1 MIALSK
7 NEREVIDMQNG
18 KKENIQR
25 SVNYDDYGEKRKFT
39 CADCRYCKKDYS
51 GRDFCELYQDRTNPR
66 NRACDEFEEI

>member
-7 NEREVIDMQNG
+7 NEREVIDMQNN
-18 KKENIQR
+18 KKENNEKENIQR

-51 GRDFCELYQDRTNPR
+51 GRDF
-66 NRACDEFEEI
+66 